1 MNLSPLFTSTTASST
16 TTTTTGKPMPT
27 PSARP
32 TGLSRVR
39 RERAF
44 GVGYGN
50 SSGYA
55 SPRRYAQDWMQPRF
69 RCA

>member
-1 MNLSPLFTSTTASST
+1 MNLSPLSTSTTTASIT
-16 TTTTTGKPMPT
+16 TRKPMAT

-55 SPRRYAQDWMQPRF
+55 SDKRYTQDWGTLRF
-69 RCA
+69 RVG